1 MTASI
6 LVVCTG
12 NICRSAYAHWRLADL
27 LPDGYSVSSAGVRA
41 VVGGPIHPFAADVL
55 ARAGGSAD
63 DHSGRQLTK
72 DIARQAD
79 LVLAMTREHRTAIV
93 QLAPA
98 CLRTA
103 YTLREVERLLP
114 LVDTRA
120 LPTEPHERLRAL
132 VGALRLAR
140 GQRPAPQDGD
150 DVPDPI
156 GLPLAAYEQMAA
168 EIDPAL
174 TTLAKALAPNPRLS

>member
-12 NICRSAYAHWRLADL
+12 NICRSAYAQWRLAEL
-27 LPDGYSVSSAGVRA
+27 LPEGYEVSSAGVRA
-41 VVGGPIHPFAADVL
+41 VVGGPIHPHAAKVL
-55 ARAGGSAD
+55 SHAGVSGAR
-63 DHSGRQLTK
+63 HEGRQLTK
-72 DIARQAD
+72 DIARQAG

-114 LVDTRA
+114 LVDTTG
-120 LPTEPHERLRAL
+120 LPSEPGERLRAL
-132 VGALRLAR
+132 VGGLRMAR
-140 GQRPAPQDGD
+140 GVQQAPPDGD

-156 GLPLAAYEQMAA
+156 GFPLPAYEQMAA
-168 EIDPAL
+168 EVDPGLIA
-174 TTLAKALAPNPRLS
+174 LAKVLA